1 MVDTLNSQTRQ
12 GRWLLP
18 VLLTVQFLVSLDMSV
33 VNVALPDI
41 GGGLGFAPESLAWV
55 VNAYALTFGGLLM
68 LGGRLA
74 DVAGRRRV
82 LVAGFVLFGLASLL
96 GGLAQAP
103 GQLIAARAAQG
114 VGAALL
120 SPVALAL
127 ITVNFPA
134 GAARSR
140 ALGLWGA
147 AGAAG
152 GAVGVLAG
160 GLLTDWFGWRAVML
174 VNVPV
179 VAAVLA
185 LVRPAVPADDRP
197 GTGSRP
203 RLDALGALLVT
214 AGTSLLVLG
223 LVRTE
228 THGWVSWQTGGALA
242 AAALL
247 LALFTAAETRVRQP
261 LLRLGILAQGPV
273 LAANVFALL
282 MSAGQFAAFY
292 FTSLY
297 LQQVLEY
304 GPTAAGGAFLPFCA
318 GVVAGTVI
326 AARTVGRFG
335 PGVLLV
341 AGGLLG
347 AAGFAWFAAAMAVD
361 GGFLLSVLGPSAV
374 ASVGIGMC
382 FVPLGTAAT
391 EGVAQEET
399 GMASGLL
406 NTSRQVGGAV
416 GLGVLVTVAASASAG
431 SGGEGAEGLVAGYA
445 AAYWVAAGL
454 LAVAALAAGLL
465 SGKGADHGGPPA
477 QTPAGKKSRKNSGE
491 RVDPAASRSTQ
502 G

>member
-1 MVDTLNSQTRQ
+1 MVDTVNSQKP
-12 GRWLLP
+12 GARWLLP
-18 VLLTVQFLVSLDMSV
+18 VLLAVQFLVSLDMSV

-41 GGGLGFAPESLAWV
+41 GGGLGFEAESLAWV

-68 LGGRLA
+68 FGGRLA

-82 LVAGFVLFGLASLL
+82 LVAGFVVFGLASLV
-96 GGLAQAP
+96 GGLAQTP
-103 GQLIAARAAQG
+103 GQLIAARAVQG

-127 ITVNFPA
+127 ITVNFPS

-147 AGAAG
+147 AGAVG

-160 GLLTDWFGWRAVML
+160 GLLTDWLGWRAVML

-179 VAAVLA
+179 VVAVLA
-185 LVRPAVPADDRP
+185 VVRSGVPADDRR
-197 GTGSRP
+197 GSGSGP
-203 RLDALGALLVT
+203 RLDALGALLGT

-223 LVRTE
+223 LMRTE
-228 THGWVSWQTGGALA
+228 THGWTAWQTGGVLGAGV
-242 AAALL
+242 ALL
-247 LALFTAAETRVRQP
+247 AVFAVVETRVRQP

-297 LQQVLEY
+297 LQQVLGS
-304 GPTAAGGAFLPFCA
+304 GPTAAGSAFLPFCV
-318 GVVAGTVI
+318 GVVVGSVI
-326 AARTVGRFG
+326 AARMVGRVG
-335 PGVLLV
+335 SGVLLLV
-341 AGGLLG
+341 GGLLG
-347 AAGFAWFAAAMAVD
+347 AAGIAWFAAAVAVD
-361 GGFLLSVLGPSAV
+361 GGFWLSVLVPSAV

-391 EGVAQEET
+391 YGVAPAET
-399 GMASGLL
+399 GMAAGLL
-406 NTSRQVGGAV
+406 NSSRQVGGAV
-416 GLGVLVTVAASASAG
+416 GLGVLVTVAASA
-431 SGGEGAEGLVAGYA
+431 GGDGAEGLVDGYA

-454 LAVAALAAGLL
+454 LAAAALAAGALH
-465 SGKGADHGGPPA
+465 GKGSLPA
-477 QTPAGKKSRKNSGE
+477 ETPAGEKNSRNSGE
-491 RVDPAASRSTQ
+491 RVDPEVSRSTHE
-502 G
+502 

>member
-1 MVDTLNSQTRQ
+1 MVNSQTYAS
-12 GRWLLP
+12 RWLLP

-41 GGGLGFAPESLAWV
+41 GSGLGFGTESLTWV
-55 VNAYALTFGGLLM
+55 VNAYALAFGGLLM

-74 DVAGRRRV
+74 DVVGRRRV
-82 LVAGFVLFGLASLL
+82 LAGGFALFGLASLA

-103 GQLIAARAAQG
+103 GELVAARAAQG
-114 VGAALL
+114 AGAAALA
-120 SPVALAL
+120 PVALTL
-127 ITVNFPA
+127 ITVTYPA

-147 AGAAG
+147 AGALG

-160 GLLTDWFGWRAVML
+160 GLLTDWAGWRAVML

-179 VAAVLA
+179 VALA
-185 LVRPAVPADDRP
+185 LPLARLAVPAEDRRP
-197 GTGSRP
+197 GARP
-203 RLDALGALLVT
+203 RLDLSGALLVT
-214 AGTSLLVLG
+214 AGTTLLVLG

-228 THGWVSWQTGGALA
+228 THGWAAWQTAGVLA
-242 AAALL
+242 AAAVL
-247 LALFTAAETRVRQP
+247 LAAFAVVETRVSQP
-261 LLRLGILAQGPV
+261 LLRLGLLTRGPV

-297 LQQVLEY
+297 LQEVLSY
-304 GPTAAGGAFLPFCA
+304 GPTATGCAFLPFCA
-318 GVVAGTVI
+318 GVVVGTAVSARAIGRVGAG
-326 AARTVGRFG
+326 A
-335 PGVLLV
+335 LLV
-341 AGGLLG
+341 VGGLLG
-347 AAGFAWFAAAMAVD
+347 AVGIAWFAPAVAVD

-374 ASVGIGMC
+374 ASVGIGVC

-391 EGVAQEET
+391 AGVAPEET

-416 GLGVLVTVAASASAG
+416 GLGVLVTVAGAHDGAG
-431 SGGEGAEGLVAGYA
+431 GAQGLVDGYA
-445 AAYWVAAGL
+445 AAYWVSAAL
-454 LAVAALAAGLL
+454 LVVAALAAGALHGRRTEGALL
-465 SGKGADHGGPPA
+465 LGRDGALPA
-477 QTPAGKKSRKNSGE
+477 QTPSSENSSKESRE
-491 RVDPAASRSTQ
+491 RVDPDVSRSTY

>member
-1 MVDTLNSQTRQ
+1 MVDTLNSQKP
-12 GRWLLP
+12 GARWLLP

-41 GGGLGFAPESLAWV
+41 GTGLGFDAGSLAWV

-74 DVAGRRRV
+74 DIAGRRRV
-82 LVAGFVLFGLASLL
+82 LVVGFVVFGLASLV

-103 GQLIAARAAQG
+103 GQLIAARAVQG

-179 VAAVLA
+179 VLAVLA
-185 LVRPAVPADDRP
+185 VVRPGVPADDRRAS
-197 GTGSRP
+197 GSRP

-228 THGWVSWQTGGALA
+228 PHGWTAWRTGGVLGAGVV
-242 AAALL
+242 L
-247 LALFTAAETRVRQP
+247 LAVFAVVETRVRQP
-261 LLRLGILAQGPV
+261 LLRLGLLTRRPV

-297 LQQVLEY
+297 MQQVLGY
-304 GPTAAGGAFLPFCA
+304 GPTAAGSAFLPFCV
-318 GVVAGTVI
+318 GVVAGSVI
-326 AARTVGRFG
+326 AARTVGRVG
-335 PGVLLV
+335 AGVLLLV
-341 AGGLLG
+341 GGLLG
-347 AAGFAWFAAAMAVD
+347 AAGIAWFAAAVAVD

-391 EGVAQEET
+391 EGVAPEET

-406 NTSRQVGGAV
+406 NSARQVGGAV
-416 GLGVLVTVAASASAG
+416 GLGVLVTVAASA
-431 SGGEGAEGLVAGYA
+431 GGDGAEGAEGLVDGYA

-454 LAVAALAAGLL
+454 LAVAALAAGAL
-465 SGKGADHGGPPA
+465 HGVRARPA
-477 QTPAGKKSRKNSGE
+477 ETPAGEKDSKNSGE
-491 RVDPAASRSTQ
+491 RVDPGVSRSTQ

>member
-1 MVDTLNSQTRQ
+1 MVDTVNNQKHTS
-12 GRWLLP
+12 RWLLP

-41 GGGLGFAPESLAWV
+41 RTGLGFDAGSLTWV

-74 DVAGRRRV
+74 DVAGRRRI
-82 LVAGFVLFGLASLL
+82 LIAGFVVFGVASLV
-96 GGLAQAP
+96 GGLARTP
-103 GQLIAARAAQG
+103 EQLIAARAAQG

-120 SPVALAL
+120 SPVALAM
-127 ITVNFPA
+127 ITVNYPA
-134 GAARSR
+134 GRERSR
-140 ALGLWGA
+140 ALGAWGA
-147 AGAAG
+147 AGAVG
-152 GAVGVLAG
+152 GAVGVLAS

-179 VAAVLA
+179 VVAVLA
-185 LVRPAVPADDRP
+185 AVHPGVPADRRA
-197 GTGSRP
+197 GTDGRP

-228 THGWVSWQTGGALA
+228 TYGWTAWQTLGVLGA
-242 AAALL
+242 AAVL
-247 LALFTAAETRVRQP
+247 LAVFAVAETRVRQP
-261 LLRLGILAQGPV
+261 LLRLGILRQGPV

-297 LQQVLEY
+297 MQQVLDY
-304 GPTAAGGAFLPFCA
+304 GPTAAGCAFLPFCA
-318 GVVAGTVI
+318 GVVVGSLI
-326 AARTVGRFG
+326 AARTVGRYG
-335 PGVLLV
+335 PAALLV

-374 ASVGIGMC
+374 ASVGTGMC

-391 EGVAQEET
+391 TGVAPEET

-406 NTSRQVGGAV
+406 NSSRQVGGAV
-416 GLGVLVTVAASASAG
+416 GLGVLVTVAASV
-431 SGGEGAEGLVAGYA
+431 GEGAGDGVAGAQGLVDGFS

-454 LAVAALAAGLL
+454 LAVAAAAAGLL
-465 SGKGADHGGPPA
+465 HGKRAL
-477 QTPAGKKSRKNSGE
+477 PAGMPTGEKSSKKSGN
-491 RVDPAASRSTQ
+491 RVDPEVSRSTQ

>member
-1 MVDTLNSQTRQ
+1 MVDTVNSQKP
-12 GRWLLP
+12 GARWLLP
-18 VLLTVQFLVSLDMSV
+18 VLLAVQFLVSLDMSV

-41 GGGLGFAPESLAWV
+41 GGGLGFEAESLAWV

-68 LGGRLA
+68 FGGRLA

-82 LVAGFVLFGLASLL
+82 LVAGFVVFGLASLV

-103 GQLIAARAAQG
+103 GQLIAARAVQG
-114 VGAALL
+114 MGAALL

-127 ITVNFPA
+127 ITVNFPS

-147 AGAAG
+147 AGAVG

-160 GLLTDWFGWRAVML
+160 GLLTDWLGWRAVML

-179 VAAVLA
+179 VVAVLA
-185 LVRPAVPADDRP
+185 VVRPGVPADDRR
-197 GTGSRP
+197 GSGSGP

-223 LVRTE
+223 LMRTE
-228 THGWVSWQTGGALA
+228 THGWTAWQTGGVLGAGVV
-242 AAALL
+242 L
-247 LALFTAAETRVRQP
+247 LAVFAVVETRVRQP

-297 LQQVLEY
+297 MQQVLGY
-304 GPTAAGGAFLPFCA
+304 GPTAAGSAFLPFCV
-318 GVVAGTVI
+318 GVVVGSVI
-326 AARTVGRFG
+326 AARTVGRVG
-335 PGVLLV
+335 SGVLLLV
-341 AGGLLG
+341 GGLLG
-347 AAGFAWFAAAMAVD
+347 AAGIAWFAAAVAVD
-361 GGFLLSVLGPSAV
+361 GGFWLSVLGPSAV

-391 EGVAQEET
+391 YGVAPAET
-399 GMASGLL
+399 GMAAGLL
-406 NTSRQVGGAV
+406 NSSRQVGGAV
-416 GLGVLVTVAASASAG
+416 GLGVLVTVAAGAG
-431 SGGEGAEGLVAGYA
+431 GDGAEGLVDGYA

-454 LAVAALAAGLL
+454 LAAAALAAGALH
-465 SGKGADHGGPPA
+465 GKGALPA
-477 QTPAGKKSRKNSGE
+477 ETPAGEKNPRNSGE
-491 RVDPAASRSTQ
+491 RVDPEVSRSTHE
-502 G
+502 